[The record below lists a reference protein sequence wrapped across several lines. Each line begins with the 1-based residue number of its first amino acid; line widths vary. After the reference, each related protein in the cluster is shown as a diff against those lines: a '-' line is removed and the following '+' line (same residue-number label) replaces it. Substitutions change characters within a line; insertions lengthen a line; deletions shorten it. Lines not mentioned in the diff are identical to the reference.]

1 MSLGAAKLELGED
14 EGGFAD
20 LEESIE
26 LARSLGSPEAI
37 RGNITLAH
45 QLRHHGRF
53 LDSLTPFEEALRL
66 SETFGIAPQRRMLAG
81 MLPQMRYRRGR
92 WDEALEAANAYLEE
106 VGARTTTRGTPCRH
120 VDFSGSPGG
129 TSLVSRLRATSRR
142 PGRPSIAA
150 C

>member
-37 RGNITLAH
+37 RGNIALAH

-53 LDSLTPFEEALRL
+53 VDSLGP
-66 SETFGIAPQRRMLAG
+66 
-81 MLPQMRYRRGR
+81 
-92 WDEALEAANAYLEE
+92 
-106 VGARTTTRGTPCRH
+106 
-120 VDFSGSPGG
+120 
-129 TSLVSRLRATSRR
+129 SRKLC
-142 PGRPSIAA
+142 G
-150 C
+150 